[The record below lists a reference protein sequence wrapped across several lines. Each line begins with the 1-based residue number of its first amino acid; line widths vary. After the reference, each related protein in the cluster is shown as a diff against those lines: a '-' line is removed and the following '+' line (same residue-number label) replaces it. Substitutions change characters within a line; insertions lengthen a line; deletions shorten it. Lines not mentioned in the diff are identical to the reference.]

1 MTHLTHAA
9 HRTAALSK
17 PILARAAIVAALLGS
32 ILTLLNQPDA
42 IFGDAEIGWLSLILV
57 YLTPF
62 LVVSVSQVLGIRAAG
77 AARPRV
83 KQSRESFFAT
93 VFSHGIPMRAVVLSL
108 AAGGIS
114 TAIVA
119 TDSLLAG
126 HGLDQLPVASI
137 LQALILPAV
146 FGALSQAVSFRRA
159 VGQITSHARVNTGS
173 RLLSAQRGASC
184 GKVNWKGLVGHV
196 RRL

>member
-1 MTHLTHAA
+1 
-9 HRTAALSK
+9 
-17 PILARAAIVAALLGS
+17 
-32 ILTLLNQPDA
+32 
-42 IFGDAEIGWLSLILV
+42 
-57 YLTPF
+57 
-62 LVVSVSQVLGIRAAG
+62 
-77 AARPRV
+77 
-83 KQSRESFFAT
+83 
-93 VFSHGIPMRAVVLSL
+93 MRAVVLSL

-184 GKVNWKGLVGHV
+184 GKVNLPGEPLLMSDSFLSSDEYAEKAHQLYNTGFFDDAIELVLDGLAIYPTSVELHV
-196 RRL
+196 ALG